1 MTKLDRFLALIDDWK
16 RGDLDAV
23 AARLHPHVAGG
34 QDRGAARLHPDVV
47 WHFSA
52 TTKPPAR
59 GREESIGF
67 LKVYGSVCAT
77 SRLRL
82 FSHAETEDRLFYEAT
97 EDFDTPDG
105 HHVLVP
111 YAGILD
117 FKDDLIIGWRDY
129 FDRGLIDG
137 QVAGERELPGYAR
150 DIIERPTL

>member
-23 AARLHPHVAGG
+23 AARLHP
-34 QDRGAARLHPDVV
+34 DVV

-59 GREESIGF
+59 GREESIAF
-67 LKVYGSVCAT
+67 LKVYGSVCTT

-97 EDFDTPDG
+97 EDFDTPEG
-105 HHVLVP
+105 RHVLVP

-117 FKDDLIIGWRDY
+117 FQDDLIIGWRDY
-129 FDRGLIDG
+129 FDRQLIDN
-137 QVAGERELPGYAR
+137 QVAGEGELPDYCR
-150 DIIERPTL
+150 DLIERPTVT